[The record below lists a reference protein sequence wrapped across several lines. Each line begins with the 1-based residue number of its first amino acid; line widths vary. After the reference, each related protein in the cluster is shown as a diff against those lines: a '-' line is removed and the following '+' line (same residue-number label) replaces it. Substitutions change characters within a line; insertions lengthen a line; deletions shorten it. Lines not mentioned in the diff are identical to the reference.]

1 MKILEN
7 NLKQFLDIPNNVL
20 EVTNSFV
27 TEVEEF
33 GPLSD
38 INNLVIGHVLEKVKH
53 ENADT
58 LSVLQVDLGKG
69 LTQQIVCGAANVD
82 VDQYV
87 VIATEGAVL
96 PGDFVI
102 KKSKIRG
109 VESNGMVCSLTEL
122 GIEEKHIPEEFKSGI
137 YYFSESKEIGS
148 NALNHLSLDGF
159 IMELSLTPNRS
170 DLLSHYGYAQDLAAA
185 LDTKITLPS
194 FVISEESKS
203 NDLTVKI
210 ESNNTNSYYA
220 RALEDLTITESPWW
234 LKNFLLNLNC
244 QPVNNVVDITNYILY
259 TYGTPMHAFDANKFG
274 SKNIVIKDNNETIE
288 VETLDDGKYKLTS
301 DEVIVTNGKDAM
313 AIGGVMGLK
322 NSMIT
327 NETTNVILEIA
338 SFNAKSVG
346 GTSKKLGLKSDSS
359 LRFERGIDEAI
370 ILQALNHATYLLQ
383 KYANA
388 KVLKGIAS
396 EVKTIVENPFIEIN
410 CTEISNKIGME
421 ISKEEIIS
429 ILKRL
434 NYDIKD
440 DSKLL
445 VKAPSYR
452 HDIYH
457 DYDVLE
463 EVVRLFGMDQ
473 VPNKALKVSGLGS
486 LSKKQ
491 RTVRNLRHYLA
502 NLGFNEVVTYSL
514 LNENNVK
521 KFNDLGGIV
530 SILKPLTIDRRSLRQ
545 SIING
550 LVDTVN
556 YNRARTLTKV
566 NLFEI
571 GHVFADGLENNYLSV
586 ALTAPLHNNLWK
598 KEEVQV
604 DFYYLSGI
612 LKNVFELMN
621 IDYTLEAS
629 NYENFHPYQ
638 QANILVKGKIVGKIG
653 LIHPTVVSKPIF
665 VFEIDLDLLDN
676 PNKFKYESISK
687 YPNVERD
694 IAIVLKDEVLMS
706 EVLRLI
712 NQTAR
717 KQIVSADVFDIYKGE
732 HIEQGFKSVAI
743 RMVFNDPNK
752 TLEGND
758 VDKLVNKILK
768 RIEFELDGVI
778 RS

>member
-122 GIEEKHIPEEFKSGI
+122 GIDEKHIPEEFKSGI

-301 DEVIVTNGKDAM
+301 DEVIVTNSKDAM

-491 RTVRNLRHYLA
+491 HTVRNLRHYLA

-743 RMVFNDPNK
+743 RLVFNDPNK

>member
-58 LSVLQVDLGKG
+58 LSVLQVDLGNG